1 MFVVRWNLVVGIVSV
16 AFAVYA
22 AWQAIAIAQA
32 GVVNQIPQLEGDGG
46 GSLLFAVVLATAGI
60 AGMWKPVVALPLYA
74 ITLVIGVLVALI
86 YQDLMLWFWDFG
98 ALILGAVTVFCAR
111 KARQRRTQPGAA

>member
-86 YQDLMLWFWDFG
+86 YQDLMLWFWDLG
-98 ALILGAVTVFCAR
+98 ALILGAVTVFSAR
-111 KARQRRTQPGAA
+111 KARQRSTQPGAA

>member
-86 YQDLMLWFWDFG
+86 YQDLMLWFWDLG
-98 ALILGAVTVFCAR
+98 ALILGAVTVFSAC
-111 KARQRRTQPGAA
+111 KARQRSTQPGAA